1 MRVKL
6 SAEKVLAGR
15 MIYSILGH
23 AIRGM
28 YVCMLH
34 VHIYFIGKR
43 TELMRKGFN
52 NIKSRS

>member
-28 YVCMLH
+28 YACMYVTCGHLF
-34 VHIYFIGKR
+34 Y
-43 TELMRKGFN
+43 RKKN
-52 NIKSRS
+52 